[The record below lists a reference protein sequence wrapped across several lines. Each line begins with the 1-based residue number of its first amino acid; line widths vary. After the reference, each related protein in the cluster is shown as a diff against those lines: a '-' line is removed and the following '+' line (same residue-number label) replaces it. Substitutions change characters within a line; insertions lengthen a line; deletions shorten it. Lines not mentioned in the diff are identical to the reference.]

1 MRFEQTVSEEGLSY
15 LVIYNLSLVCYEI
28 ALILIKCLTN
38 SMICN
43 FKMTFGEILD
53 KMTYG
58 EILDDS

>member
-1 MRFEQTVSEEGLSY
+1 MSEALSY

-28 ALILIKCLTN
+28 ALILIERLTD
-38 SMICN
+38 SVIYN
-43 FKMTFGEILD
+43 F